1 MSSLVQTKQELLNLL
16 FQNRDA
22 IKSFGIKELGLF
34 GSFVSNENI
43 NKDSDIDFLID
54 FLPNQKTYDNYIGLV
69 FYLEE
74 LTGRK
79 IELVTRASL
88 SPYIG
93 PHILKQVENVGI

>member
-1 MSSLVQTKQELLNLL
+1 MSTLVQTKPKLLDLL
-16 FQNRDA
+16 FQNRDT

-34 GSFVSNENI
+34 GSFVSNKNI

-54 FLPNQKTYDNYIGLV
+54 FLPHQKNYDNYIRLV
-69 FYLEE
+69 FFLEE

-79 IELVTRASL
+79 IELVTRESL

>member
-1 MSSLVQTKQELLNLL
+1 MASSVQTKPELLNLL

-22 IKSFGIKELGLF
+22 IKSFGVKELGLF
-34 GSFVSNENI
+34 GSFVTNKNI

-54 FLPNQKTYDNYIGLV
+54 FLPQEKNYDNFIGLS

-79 IELVTRASL
+79 IELVTRESL

-93 PHILKQVENVGI
+93 PHILKQVEHVSI

>member
-1 MSSLVQTKQELLNLL
+1 MISLVQTKPELLNLL
-16 FQNRDA
+16 SQNRDT
-22 IKSFGIKELGLF
+22 IKSFGVKELGLF
-34 GSFVSNENI
+34 GSFVTNENI
-43 NKDSDIDFLID
+43 NKDSDIDFLIE
-54 FLPNQKTYDNYIGLV
+54 FLPHQKNYDNYIGLS

-93 PHILKQVENVGI
+93 PHILKQVENVCI

>member
-1 MSSLVQTKQELLNLL
+1 MSSLVQTKPELLNLL
-16 FQNRDA
+16 FQNRDI

-34 GSFVSNENI
+34 GSFVSNKNI

-54 FLPNQKTYDNYIGLV
+54 FLPNQKNYDNYIGLA

-79 IELVTRASL
+79 IELVTKESL